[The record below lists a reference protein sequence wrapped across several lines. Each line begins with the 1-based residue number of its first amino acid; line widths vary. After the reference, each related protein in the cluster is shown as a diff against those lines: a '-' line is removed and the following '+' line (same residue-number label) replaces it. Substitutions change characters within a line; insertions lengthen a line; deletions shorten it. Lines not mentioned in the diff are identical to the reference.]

1 MLEAGKALK
10 ALHAARLLHRDVK
23 PANILRSEDGRV
35 VLADLGLVAGD
46 DFESL
51 TRTGYLVG
59 TLAYL
64 APEVFLG
71 TPMNQSTDW
80 YAWGMTLYEL
90 LEGRGVVDELAPDRL
105 RSGERL
111 PPPEFTR
118 TSPDSPEAE
127 VVRRCLAWEPADRPS
142 GLAEI
147 QLLFDAAPPSS
158 IDPEALTAPI
168 VVEERPPA
176 PPSPPAPATPGPPPR
191 MPPRRRG
198 VALAISGL
206 CFCLLGF
213 LATSASRTADP
224 TTPLEVVEAS
234 PAPTTSGPLWATLRK
249 ELDSTPNLTRD
260 PAEFRA
266 NLRHLPRL
274 WAFLQELPRSR
285 PFDDLSAHDR
295 GAWRDLDAAYRRV
308 LGEPVLDAYLA
319 EFPSVDT
326 FQLPG
331 PFADLVLP
339 HVLPTMEVR
348 SPKVAGALQAMAEML
363 TQEAELQAE
372 LDANPNGVVDGE
384 ELAGLGGMF
393 GSLQLQGYASSVSLR
408 PGPRTQVRDFMIEG
422 ILAFR
427 RATVLAHRALE
438 AGERDGELLGL
449 LARSMAGEKG
459 GFFVSGMATLP
470 PPLLDGGVPTH
481 PATWSF
487 RAALVR
493 KARLRINDFD
503 VPQETSLEELMEML
517 RRAMGP
523 GPPPAAP
530 AEFVDL
536 RRSFALYRQIE
547 QAVRFDRPE
556 LAVEGLEKGADWLVA
571 TPQSHTANLKRR
583 LGAYLERTEGT
594 DLLSPEMRRRLQ
606 AVLP

>member
-90 LEGRGVVDELAPDRL
+90 LEGRSAVDELAPDRL

-111 PPPEFTR
+111 PPPEFTK
-118 TSPDSPEAE
+118 TPPDSPEAE

-147 QLLFDAAPPSS
+147 QLLFDAIPPSS
-158 IDPEALTAPI
+158 IHPEALTAPI
-168 VVEERPPA
+168 VVEELPAA
-176 PPSPPAPATPGPPPR
+176 PPSSPAPTAPEPPPR
-191 MPPRRRG
+191 TPPRRRG
-198 VALAISGL
+198 VALAAAGL
-206 CFCLLGF
+206 GFCLLGF
-213 LATSASRTADP
+213 LATSPSRTADP
-224 TTPLEVVEAS
+224 TASPEAHEAS
-234 PAPTTSGPLWATLRK
+234 PAPTISEPLWATLRK

-285 PFDDLSAHDR
+285 PFDDLPTHDR
-295 GAWRDLDAAYRRV
+295 GAWSALDAAYWRV

-319 EFPSVDT
+319 EFPSVDS

-331 PFADLVLP
+331 PFADLIHP
-339 HVLPTMEVR
+339 RVLPTKEVR
-348 SPKVAGALQAMAEML
+348 SPKVAGALQAMAEVL
-363 TQEAELQAE
+363 TQEARLQAE
-372 LDANPNGVVDGE
+372 LDANPNGVVEGE

-393 GSLQLQGYASSVSLR
+393 GNLKLQGYASSVSLR

-427 RATVLAHRALE
+427 RAIVLAHRALE
-438 AGERDGELLGL
+438 AGEPDGELLGL
-449 LARSMAGEKG
+449 LARSMVGEKG

-470 PPLLDGGVPTH
+470 PPLLDGGIPTR

-523 GPPPAAP
+523 GSNSAAP
-530 AEFVDL
+530 AAFVDI
-536 RRSFALYRQIE
+536 RQSYALYRQIE

-556 LAVEGLEKGADWLVA
+556 LAVEGLEQGIDWLLA
-571 TPQSHTANLKRR
+571 TPESLTPNMERR
-583 LGAYLERTEGT
+583 LGNYLERTEGT
-594 DLLSPEMRRRLQ
+594 ALLSPGLRQRLR